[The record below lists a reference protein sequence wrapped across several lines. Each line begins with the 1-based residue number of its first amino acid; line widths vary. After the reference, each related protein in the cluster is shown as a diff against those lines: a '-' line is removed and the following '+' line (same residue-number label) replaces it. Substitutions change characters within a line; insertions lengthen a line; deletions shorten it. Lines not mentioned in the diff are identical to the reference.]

1 MNKNDNLYADV
12 IRGLQGKR
20 PSLEH
25 PDDMIDGVMAR
36 IEQRNRQRA
45 YVIILRVCA
54 IAASLALVFGIS
66 VCVRTVPK
74 NNDMAL
80 LYLQETLPQK
90 ADGVYFQNKYLKRNQ
105 YELIKQSIYENKR

>member
-1 MNKNDNLYADV
+1 MNKNDNLYSN
-12 IRGLQGKR
+12 IIIGLQGKQ
-20 PSLEH
+20 PTLEH

-36 IEQRNRQRA
+36 IKQRNSHRV
-45 YVIILRVCA
+45 YV

-66 VCVRTVPK
+66 VCVRTLPK

-80 LYLQETLPQK
+80 LYLQENLPQK

>member
-1 MNKNDNLYADV
+1 MNKNDNLYSNI
-12 IRGLQGKR
+12 IRGLQGKQ

-25 PDDMIDGVMAR
+25 PDEMINGVMAR
-36 IEQRNRQRA
+36 IKQQKRQRLH
-45 YVIILRVCA
+45 VIALRFCA
-54 IAASLALVFGIS
+54 SAASLALVFGIS

-90 ADGVYFQNKYLKRNQ
+90 ADGGYFQNKYLKRNQ

>member
-1 MNKNDNLYADV
+1 MNKNDNLYSN
-12 IRGLQGKR
+12 IIIGLQGKQ

-45 YVIILRVCA
+45 YVIVLRACA

-66 VCVRTVPK
+66 VCVRTLPK

-80 LYLQETLPQK
+80 LYLENLPQK

>member
-1 MNKNDNLYADV
+1 MNKNDILYSNI
-12 IRGLQGKR
+12 IRGLQGKQ
-20 PSLEH
+20 PSLERQ
-25 PDDMIDGVMAR
+25 DDMIDGVMAR
-36 IEQRNRQRA
+36 IEQRNRHRV
-45 YVIILRVCA
+45 YVIVLRACA

-66 VCVRTVPK
+66 VSVRTLPK

-80 LYLQETLPQK
+80 LYLQENLPQK

>member
-1 MNKNDNLYADV
+1 MNKNDVLYSNL
-12 IRGLQGKR
+12 IRGLQGR
-20 PSLEH
+20 QPSLEH

-45 YVIILRVCA
+45 YVIVLRACA

-74 NNDMAL
+74 NNDTAL

-90 ADGVYFQNKYLKRNQ
+90 ADGVYFQNKYLKKNR
-105 YELIKQSIYENKR
+105 YELIKQNFYENKK

>member
-1 MNKNDNLYADV
+1 MNKNDNLYSDV

-45 YVIILRVCA
+45 YVIVLRVCA
-54 IAASLALVFGIS
+54 IVASLALVFGIS

-90 ADGVYFQNKYLKRNQ
+90 ADGGYFQNKYLKRNQ